1 MCLLTVSLNSIH
13 IYIWES
19 AIPGAIVQ
27 QMGYTL
33 DRLPACRKSCTF
45 VFMTI
50 QNSHGINL
58 LVFDSYFTFSE

>member
-13 IYIWES
+13 IYVIYWES

-33 DRLPACRKSCTF
+33 DRLPACRKSC
-45 VFMTI
+45 I
-50 QNSHGINL
+50 YDNSKL
-58 LVFDSYFTFSE
+58 PRDKFTSLWQLFDI